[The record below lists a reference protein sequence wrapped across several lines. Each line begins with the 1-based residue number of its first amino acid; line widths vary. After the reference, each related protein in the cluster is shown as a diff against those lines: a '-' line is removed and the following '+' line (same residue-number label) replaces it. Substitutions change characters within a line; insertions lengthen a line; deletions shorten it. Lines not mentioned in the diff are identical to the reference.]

1 MGYHVHFKEGK
12 FAVWSTTVD
21 SYVTE
26 WGSEDDIIAFICRDA
41 ISDAIRSARG
51 SIERAKENGKN
62 TFRRGCSA
70 YRPFRCNEEEIG
82 G

>member
-26 WGSEDDIIAFICRDA
+26 WGSEDDVIAFVCQSA
-41 ISDAIRSARG
+41 ISDAVRDART
-51 SIERAKENGKN
+51 SIERAKENG
-62 TFRRGCSA
+62 GCSA
-70 YRPFRCNEEEIG
+70 YKPFRCSKEEIG
-82 G
+82 KGRE